1 MVKYIGGGF
10 SMASLINKLFDST
23 KRDVKMLEK
32 KIAPILQLADSMAD
46 LSDEQ
51 LKNKTEQFKERLNN
65 GETLDDIMCCC

>member
-51 LKNKTEQFKERLNN
+51 LKNKTEQFK
-65 GETLDDIMCCC
+65 